1 MENGHIV
8 NVTKN
13 VLLEECDQETVGS
26 RLGKENSEKMYA
38 LILHYRFSCHSH

>member
-26 RLGKENSEKMYA
+26 RLGKENSEKNVCSY
-38 LILHYRFSCHSH
+38 LTLQV

>member
-13 VLLEECDQETVGS
+13 VLLEECDQEKEGS
-26 RLGKENSEKMYA
+26 RLGKENSVSEKNVCCY
-38 LILHYRFSCHSH
+38 LTLQV